1 MDRKLVVMGEMAL
14 GMLKEA
20 LTLVQ
25 RKPSKKCV
33 DGFHYIV
40 DKSWGQMRTATHRLT
55 L

>member
-1 MDRKLVVMGEMAL
+1 MDRKLVVTGEMAL

-25 RKPSKKCV
+25 KKPSKKCM
-33 DGFHYIV
+33 DGFHYIAA
-40 DKSWGQMRTATHRLT
+40 KSWGQLRTATHRLT